1 MHVTKRLMRLDT
13 CVVSDALDALR
24 LPGATIGLRPLWPVA
39 TTVAGRART
48 IRAVPVSEGVPNMH
62 IATPLVDISQP
73 GDVLVIDNRGRTDVS
88 CWGGLLTVAALAKG
102 IVGVI
107 IDGACRDI
115 HESESL
121 GLPIFGRTVVPVS
134 ARGRIV
140 QESMDCPVSICSV
153 IVCRGDYVIADRSG
167 TVFIRSNDA
176 DRVVTLAEKYAERE
190 LRMLDEIRSGNS
202 VVEVMHDKKFPQ
214 Q

>member
-1 MHVTKRLMRLDT
+1 MHITKRLMQLDT
-13 CVVSDALDALR
+13 CAVSDALDALR
-24 LPGATIGLRPLWPVA
+24 LPGATIGLRPLWPVV
-39 TTVAGRART
+39 TTVVGRART
-48 IRAVPVSEGVPNMH
+48 IRVAPLADGVPNMH
-62 IATPLVDISQP
+62 IATPLIEISQP

-121 GLPIFGRTVVPVS
+121 GLPIFGRAVVPVS

-140 QESMDCPVSICSV
+140 QESMDCPVSIGSTV
-153 IVCRGDYVIADRSG
+153 VCREDYVIADRNG
-167 TVFIRSNDA
+167 TVFIRSDDV

-190 LRMLDEIRSGNS
+190 LGMLHEIRSGNS
-202 VVEVMHDKKFPQ
+202 VVDVMHDRKFSAR
-214 Q
+214 